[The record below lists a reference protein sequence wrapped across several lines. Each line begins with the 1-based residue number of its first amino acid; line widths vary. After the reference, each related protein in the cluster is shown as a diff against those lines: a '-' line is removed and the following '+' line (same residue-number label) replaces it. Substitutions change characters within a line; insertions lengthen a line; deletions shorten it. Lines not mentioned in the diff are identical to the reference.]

1 MKTKNFL
8 VAGIAGGIVDF
19 LLEWLFYGIIFIY

>member
-19 LLEWLFYGIIFIY
+19 LLEWLFYGIIFI